1 MTDPSQLLPVVHG
14 ELTLGDDGFG
24 PVMADALKRLTGG
37 EPILVSG
44 AQRSVDGET
53 VTVVGD
59 ATLLGAEVRATV
71 SATALDSGAS
81 LNARF
86 EVPADWHF
94 SDSFSSLP
102 PFAGGAKET
111 KSDDASLLDRLTV
124 DKPAFLIT
132 TAEGERDPVT
142 GAVLEP
148 GVSFAGNFEPA
159 GMLGLLG
166 KLIPSGTVEIPLAG
180 PVRIPLDG
188 ETTPPL
194 PSSPVPAMPWQVDW
208 PSPGIDL
215 LGDIG
220 HTTLGEKLGLNGIG
234 IRFYS
239 PTDADWMAANPTY
252 SPVAAGSARLS
263 IPSAAI
269 EADVTLIG
277 ALSASRVSAIGAF
290 KGITF
295 QKLADMTDAV
305 GGSDLVSVL
314 PSDVQAGLSKT
325 LGKLSLVAAVIDVGP
340 SFSVESVSVAIG
352 IPDLD
357 TKVLPG
363 FTIDSLIASFSVAD
377 PFGSGRAIT
386 LTIGGRVEL
395 FGASFDIEL
404 AYPEVSARA
413 SLAAPAA
420 VPLSKVASY
429 VGFDVPD
436 VLPDLTLNALDFYVD
451 KAGTVGFAVAAAQD
465 PPWTIDLGPTSLTIA
480 DVDASIARPAG
491 GKASA
496 RFGGALTI
504 AGVQIGVS
512 YQSPGDFLLRS
523 EFPEISLVGL
533 AKDLTGSSL
542 DFLPSGFD
550 IVLLDNVVMIQ
561 KSGADLEFLLAT
573 DIEGLGWVGFEA
585 RRSSSAWGF
594 AFGLDLVDPRLSKL
608 PGLGGLAPL
617 ENVFHMDELL
627 LLVSSFDDPGF
638 QFVPA
643 SAFQTPSLPPG
654 PGVQIDKGG
663 VIRGLNAYGRWTL
676 DLSAQDQNLMR
687 DLLGLQTVVAITLQ
701 VGAVPS
707 SNSALFLSIDTTLC
721 GLPLTGRFGGRILDG
736 DVSLFIDGTLETHI
750 GGDLQKWM
758 LSLQVYPN
766 GILFMGGM
774 KGTVTFDGIQLSN
787 LGLVIGA
794 DWEGIP
800 SIGVAGA
807 ITAGNFHSSVAVFFN
822 SADPKQS
829 LLAGSISDLTL
840 SDVVDTFSGG
850 SVPPE
855 IEAVL
860 KEIALKGTQAFT
872 IPASVAASL
881 DEMDIPAVSAA
892 FVTAGVALPTTT
904 EQVLINVATAG
915 EYWFITN
922 LANQMRHYSAKKTD
936 AGIVVTLDPQ
946 LYVAPQKVEIA
957 NTTYPQGFLVN
968 GAVEILTFEAS
979 ATVSVDTTNGIAAD
993 GTMSQIVIGT
1003 PQLFSLSNSAG
1014 DGGPLLS
1021 ISTYEQPD
1029 REDPFKEPHVLIDG
1043 QLTMLGLERRL
1054 YVSVGASR
1062 AAFDMSGNFIIG
1074 IDYDFEGSFAGLTD
1088 MGVKGSVKVGI
1099 GTIDLGPL
1107 GKINV
1112 GTYVEAAADI
1122 GVSPTK
1128 MWANFGIGL
1137 SFLGKSFSGSV
1148 SLDVSTDT
1156 LKALPGKVIDAIKAW
1171 LEQLFTDVNA
1181 WARAVASKLVEG
1193 VEDVA
1198 KVLTDVYGLTK
1209 EAAQKVLDTIASFAG
1224 GCAATTA
1231 RLVA

>member
-1 MTDPSQLLPVVHG
+1 MTDPSQLIPVVDG
-14 ELTLGDDGFG
+14 TLTLGADGFG
-24 PVMADALKRLTGG
+24 PVMADALQRLTGG
-37 EPILVSG
+37 KPILVTG
-44 AQRSVDGET
+44 ADRSVDGET
-53 VTVVGD
+53 VTVVGN
-59 ATLLGAEVRATV
+59 ATLLGGSVKATV
-71 SATALDSGAS
+71 SATALSDGAS

-86 EVPADWHF
+86 AAADGWHF
-94 SDSFSSLP
+94 SDSFASLP
-102 PFAGGAKET
+102 PFAGGSQGAG
-111 KSDDASLLDRLTV
+111 SNGASLLDRLTIAT
-124 DKPAFLIT
+124 PAFFIA
-132 TAEGERDPVT
+132 TAQGEQDPVT
-142 GAVLEP
+142 GAELPV
-148 GVSFAGNFEPA
+148 GVSFAGDFQPA
-159 GMLGLLG
+159 GMLGILG
-166 KLIPSGTVEIPLAG
+166 KLIPPSTLQIPLVG
-180 PVRIPLDG
+180 PVLIPLKG

-194 PSSPVPAMPWQVDW
+194 PSAPIPTMPWQTTW

-215 LGDIG
+215 FAEIGHATLGD
-220 HTTLGEKLGLNGIG
+220 KLGLDAVG

-252 SPVAAGSARLS
+252 SPIAAGSATLS
-263 IPSAAI
+263 IPSAGIA
-269 EADVTLIG
+269 ADVTLIG

-290 KGITF
+290 SGVNF

-305 GGSDLVSVL
+305 GGQDLAGVL
-314 PSDVQAGLSKT
+314 PSDVQAGLAKT
-325 LGKLSLVAAVIDVGP
+325 LGKLSLIAAVLDIGP
-340 SFSVESVSVAIG
+340 SLKVESVSIAVG

-357 TKVLPG
+357 TQVLPG

-377 PFGSGRAIT
+377 PFGSDRAIT

-395 FGASFDIEL
+395 FGAVFDIDL

-420 VPLSKVASY
+420 IPLSKVAQY

-451 KAGTVGFAVAAAQD
+451 KAGTVAFAVAAAQD
-465 PPWTIDLGPTSLTIA
+465 PPWTIALGPTSLTVS
-480 DVDASIARPAG
+480 DVMASIVRPAG
-491 GKASA
+491 GTASA

-504 AGVQIGVS
+504 AGVKLGVS

-542 DFLPSGFD
+542 DFLPGGFD
-550 IVLLDNVVMIQ
+550 IVLLDNVAMIE
-561 KSGADLEFLLAT
+561 KVGADLKFLLAT

-585 RRSSSAWGF
+585 RRASGTWGF

-617 ENVFHMDELL
+617 ESVFHMDELL
-627 LLVSSFDDPGF
+627 LLVSSFDDPAF

-643 SAFQTPSLPPG
+643 SAFDTPSLPPG
-654 PGVQIDKGG
+654 PGVQIAKGG

-676 DLSAQDQNLMR
+676 DLSAQDQKLMR
-687 DLLGLQTVVAITLQ
+687 DLLGLKTVVSITLQ

-721 GLPLTGRFGGRILDG
+721 GMPLTGRFGGRILDE
-736 DVSLFIDGTLETHI
+736 DVSLFIDGTLVTHI
-750 GGDLQKWM
+750 GGQAQAWM
-758 LSLQVYPN
+758 LSLQVFPT

-787 LGLVIGA
+787 LGLVIGV

-800 SIGVAGA
+800 SVSAAGA
-807 ITAGNFHSSVAVFFN
+807 ITAGDFHSSVAVFFN

-840 SDVVDTFSGG
+840 ADVVDAFSDGN
-850 SVPPE
+850 VPAD

-872 IPASVAASL
+872 IPAATADSL
-881 DEMDIPAVSAA
+881 DKMDIPAISAA
-892 FVTAGVALPTTT
+892 FVNAGVPLPTTT
-904 EQVLINVATAG
+904 AQVLVNVGTPG
-915 EYWFITN
+915 EHWFVTN
-922 LANQMRHYSAKKTD
+922 LANQMRHYTATKTD

-968 GAVEILTFEAS
+968 GAVEVLTFEAS
-979 ATVSVDTTNGIAAD
+979 ATVSVDTTNGIAVD
-993 GTMSQIVIGT
+993 GTMSEVVIGT
-1003 PQLFSLSNSAG
+1003 PELFSLTNSAG
-1014 DGGPLLS
+1014 DAGPILS
-1021 ISTYEQPD
+1021 VSTYQQPN
-1029 REDPFKEPHVLIDG
+1029 RAPPFKDPHVLIDG
-1043 QLTMLGLERRL
+1043 QLTMLGLTRRL

-1062 AAFDMSGNFIIG
+1062 AVFDMSGNFIVG
-1074 IDYDFEGSFAGLTD
+1074 IDYDFHGSFAGVTD
-1088 MGVKGSVKVGI
+1088 MSCTGSVKVGI

-1112 GTYVEAAADI
+1112 GTYVHAAADI
-1122 GVSPTK
+1122 GVSPTD
-1128 MWANFGIGL
+1128 MWAKFEVGL
-1137 SFLGKSFSGSV
+1137 DFMGKSFSGSV
-1148 SLDVSTDT
+1148 SLDVSVDT
-1156 LKALPGKVIDAIKAW
+1156 LKALPGKILDAVKAW
-1171 LEQLFTDVNA
+1171 LEQLFKDVDF
-1181 WARAVASKLVEG
+1181 WARAIASKLVEG
-1193 VEDVA
+1193 VDDIG
-1198 KVLTDVYGLTK
+1198 KVLTEFYGLSK
-1209 EAAQKVLDTIASFAG
+1209 EAAQKVLDTIAAFAG

-1231 RLVA
+1231 RLAA